1 MRAPCLFALVVVAL
15 GTSCETQ
22 PSANVPAPVT
32 APTLSDLAPTCEGEV
47 VDCAEY
53 ADETIIFDDEAA
65 EGIISVEVNE
75 SGRMRLAVED
85 TARWMERLQ
94 PGTPMVRQRQNRT
107 PFLRRVIEAREVDG
121 VIEVETERARLKDAF
136 RRGRF
141 RKSVRVST
149 IDADPNT
156 QPLKVGC
163 DVDFEIGGGAAHA
176 GLEGCTLDLDV
187 DVVVTGSWGFSHGD
201 FGEVVVEG
209 AVIAGTDIYFELDG
223 SVAFGAERSLNKKVV
238 ALLAYP
244 GLLDLVV
251 ETRAGYNVG
260 LDGTALATTGF
271 DYEATLRAGAGYL
284 IGDGLYGVWEPESTF
299 TRRPFALDASVSIA
313 GEVYVKPTFAIAA
326 FSSLDASVGIKVY
339 GEAQISADAT
349 VKEEIAGGPI
359 SVDADLCYDIAVG
372 VEPVIEAE
380 ASVLGIV
387 SLASVSLSPPPH
399 FHRSLLNECVE
410 VNFGADT
417 VCTADAT
424 CQIDADCAPSDA
436 CHVARCTADCRCAE
450 RPLKDCCLS
459 DDECSGIGVRAEGVC
474 VGNRCAQ
481 KLAIGACSED
491 DDCDDGKVDTVDT
504 CGLNG
509 ARPSCIH
516 TANVNDPSPLGVHAC
531 LNAAGCDDENDA
543 TIDSCVL
550 AQCEHTPV
558 PPCGGSCDDGKAGTL
573 DSCID
578 NRCTH
583 VVIPQGTAGV
593 LPLQR

>member
-85 TARWMERLQ
+85 TARWMARLQ

-107 PFLRRVIEAREVDG
+107 PFLRRVIEARELDG

-326 FSSLDASVGIKVY
+326 FSSLDA
-339 GEAQISADAT
+339 ISHR
-349 VKEEIAGGPI
+349 
-359 SVDADLCYDIAVG
+359 
-372 VEPVIEAE
+372 
-380 ASVLGIV
+380 ASGN
-387 SLASVSLSPPPH
+387 A
-399 FHRSLLNECVE
+399 LN
-410 VNFGADT
+410 
-417 VCTADAT
+417 
-424 CQIDADCAPSDA
+424 
-436 CHVARCTADCRCAE
+436 
-450 RPLKDCCLS
+450 K
-459 DDECSGIGVRAEGVC
+459 
-474 VGNRCAQ
+474 
-481 KLAIGACSED
+481 
-491 DDCDDGKVDTVDT
+491 
-504 CGLNG
+504 
-509 ARPSCIH
+509 
-516 TANVNDPSPLGVHAC
+516 
-531 LNAAGCDDENDA
+531 
-543 TIDSCVL
+543 
-550 AQCEHTPV
+550 
-558 PPCGGSCDDGKAGTL
+558 
-573 DSCID
+573 
-578 NRCTH
+578 
-583 VVIPQGTAGV
+583 
-593 LPLQR
+593 